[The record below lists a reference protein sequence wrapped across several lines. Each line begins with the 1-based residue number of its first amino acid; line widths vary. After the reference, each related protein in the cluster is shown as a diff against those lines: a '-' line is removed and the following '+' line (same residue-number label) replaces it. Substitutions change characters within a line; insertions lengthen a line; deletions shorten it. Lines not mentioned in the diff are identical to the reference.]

1 MHLRRARVEEEAW
14 LNERYAEVDFQLSDL
29 DRDLQLV
36 AELDGEL
43 AGTGR
48 LVPVGENSVELGGML
63 VLDRFRGRGI
73 ARAIIDELLRHAAG
87 RRVYCIPFADIE
99 TIYTAAGFVRCEDGP
114 PKVMAKVAWC
124 NETYPRGVVLLE
136 YLTTG
141 STPDALPSP
150 PRTTR
155 GT

>member
-1 MHLRRARVEEEAW
+1 MHLRVARAEEEAW
-14 LNERYAEVDFQLSDL
+14 LNERYAEVGFQPSDL
-29 DRDLQLV
+29 DRDFQIV

-87 RRVYCIPFADIE
+87 RQVYCIPFADIE

-114 PKVMAKVAWC
+114 AAVMEKVAWC
-124 NETYPRGVVLLE
+124 SRTYNRGVVLLKYE
-136 YLTTG
+136 KC
-141 STPDALPSP
+141 
-150 PRTTR
+150 
-155 GT
+155 